1 MGRGGLIS
9 KTSMKTLIYLLRK
22 KTNREG
28 KSPLYLRFT
37 ENTIRA
43 EVFTNI
49 YVYPSEWDNDNKII
63 TGNDTE
69 ARVNNNRLTYI
80 QLEADRIIEEYTEK
94 NEYLSVNQ
102 AKELLQNI
110 IDSDKSRKGQ
120 KKATTFLEILQ
131 LYIEHQKENI
141 GKPKI
146 DGGITEETYKT
157 YLYRQ
162 KRIKEFLSSEKLTNI
177 KPENADKALIAKF
190 TSWAKAPERSFQHSH
205 IVKHIKL
212 FKTVSKFALE
222 NQLSMQ
228 NQLLAVK
235 VKYLPKPKV
244 FLTQAEIRKILNHNF
259 ASKRLQEV
267 ADTFIVQCYTGFSY
281 VDLMQFN
288 TKEHVKTLDDG
299 TLWIKYQRQK
309 SEIRA
314 LLPLFSEVARLMKK
328 YDGKLPQISNQKY
341 NAYIKEIAD
350 IVGIDKCVTTHTARK
365 SCGTITLNAGF
376 SLESVSR
383 MLGHASVKTTEKLY
397 TEVLEERMIK
407 ESAKSTMFSS
417 SLTTNYNQ
425 GSLFDTKKAV

>member
-1 MGRGGLIS
+1 
-9 KTSMKTLIYLLRK
+9 MKTLIYLLRK
-22 KTNREG
+22 KTNKEG

-49 YVYPSEWDNDNKII
+49 YVHPLEWDNDNKII
-63 TGNDTE
+63 TGNDTA
-69 ARVNNNRLTYI
+69 ARVNNNRLTHI
-80 QLEADRIIEEYTEK
+80 QLEADRIIEEYAGK
-94 NEYLSVNQ
+94 NEYLTVNQ
-102 AKELLQNI
+102 AKEL
-110 IDSDKSRKGQ
+110 
-120 KKATTFLEILQ
+120 KATTFLEILQ
-131 LYIEHQKENI
+131 LYIENQKENI

-162 KRIKEFLSSEKLTNI
+162 KRIKEFLASEKLTNI

-190 TSWAKAPERSFQHSH
+190 TTWSKAPERSFQHSH

-212 FKTVSKFALE
+212 FKTVSKYALE
-222 NQLSMQ
+222 NQLSLQ

-235 VKYLPKPKV
+235 VKYQPKPKV
-244 FLTQAEIRKILNHNF
+244 FLTQVEIRKIMNHTF

-288 TKEHVKTLDDG
+288 TQEHVQTLDDG

-328 YDGKLPQISNQKY
+328 YNGKLPHISNQKY
-341 NAYIKEIAD
+341 NAYIKEVAD

-425 GSLFDTKKAV
+425 GTLFDQKKAV